1 MKRLDLSSRWIIFP
15 KMGIGAIW
23 SSQNDEK
30 RSEVGCRL
38 QGVGA
43 CKNAGRT
50 CSGDNRRM
58 HGGQSHHAK
67 SENDCDSA
75 AASSIPP
82 GPTSD
87 LHFR

>member
-15 KMGIGAIW
+15 KMCIGAIW
-23 SSQNDEK
+23 SSQNEK
-30 RSEVGCRL
+30 RSEVAGL

-43 CKNAGRT
+43 CKDAGRT

-67 SENDCDSA
+67 SENDSA
-75 AASSIPP
+75 AAPAK
-82 GPTSD
+82 T
-87 LHFR
+87 